1 MDEMSLMD
9 ALLRAKRRAE
19 AAYARGCGMT
29 RAEFWLVGLARRR
42 GRVSLS
48 EAAAELG
55 WDRPSCTLVARR
67 CVKAGWL
74 LRTRSESDRRS
85 SLLALTGE
93 GEELLDRIEAR
104 RLSGA
109 NPAADPLA
117 ALGEAER
124 LELRRLLEKAASSS
138 PQSC

>member
-67 CVKAGWL
+67 CVQSGWL

>member
-19 AAYARGCGMT
+19 AASARGCGMT
-29 RAEFWLVGLARRR
+29 RAEFSLVGLARRR
-42 GRVSLS
+42 GHMSLS

-55 WDRPSCTLVARR
+55 WDRPSCTLVSRR

-74 LRTRSESDRRS
+74 RRERSESDRRS
-85 SLLALTGE
+85 SFLSLTGE

-104 RLSGA
+104 RLSESA
-109 NPAADPLA
+109 RPDDPLA
-117 ALGEAER
+117 ALDGEER
-124 LELRRLLEKAASSS
+124 LLLRRLLEKATA
-138 PQSC
+138 PQQSR